1 MKFYAL
7 PSFTAFTNR
16 ERDQAMSEQASEYAV
31 AIIGAGAA
39 GSALAASLARKGLK
53 TALIDPR
60 MPHDRDFRA
69 EKITPAQWDGVG
81 RIGLQEALRPALT
94 PEPRV
99 WVARRGRLIEKCASG
114 NWNFRY
120 PALIDALRKAAVAE
134 TNVEF
139 IEQRVAEIVATDDLQ
154 QVRLAD
160 GRLLQARL
168 VAIATGVG
176 GFLPKELGF
185 ERRIVFP
192 CHSVSLGFD
201 MAPLGRNRFDF
212 PALTY
217 FAERPAD
224 SLAYLSMFPI
234 GEAMRA
240 NMFVYRN
247 ASDPWLD
254 LMKSSPEAALREI
267 MPGLPR
273 LIGGFLVQDA
283 VALRP
288 VDLYRMEGTRRPGV
302 VLVGDSFGTACPA
315 SGSGLDKVFSD
326 VARLSAHAPGW
337 LATPGMGAEKIAT
350 FYDDL
355 QKIAADAESL
365 ARSRTLREMSTQA
378 ALPWRLRRDL
388 RFYVQSARGMFR
400 AAVQA

>member
-1 MKFYAL
+1 
-7 PSFTAFTNR
+7 
-16 ERDQAMSEQASEYAV
+16 MSEASDFAV
-31 AIIGAGAA
+31 VIVGAGAA
-39 GSALAASLARKGLK
+39 GASLAVSLARKGLK

-60 MPHDRDFRA
+60 RPHERDFRA
-69 EKITPAQWDGVG
+69 EKITPAQWDLVG
-81 RIGLQEALRPALT
+81 RSGLQEALRPALT
-94 PEPRV
+94 FEPRV

-114 NWNFRY
+114 NRNFRY
-120 PALIDALRKAAVAE
+120 PQLIDALRNAAEAEPDVAC
-134 TNVEF
+134 
-139 IEQRVAEIVATDDLQ
+139 IEQRVAEILPSGDCQ

-160 GRLLQARL
+160 GRLLKARL

-185 ERRIVFP
+185 ERRIVFA

-217 FAERPAD
+217 HAERPSD
-224 SLAYLSMFPI
+224 RLAYLSLFPI
-234 GEAMRA
+234 GETMRA

-247 ASDPWLD
+247 ASDPWLS
-254 LMKSSPEAALREI
+254 LMQSSPEAALRDI

-273 LIGGFLVQDA
+273 LIGGFLVRDA
-283 VALRP
+283 LSLRP
-288 VDLYRMEGTRRPGV
+288 VDLYRIERTRRPGI

-326 VARLSAHAPGW
+326 VARLSALAPGW
-337 LATPGMGAEKIAT
+337 LATPGMSVEKISS
-350 FYDDL
+350 FYDDP
-355 QKIAADAESL
+355 QKIAADADSL
-365 ARSRTLREMSTQA
+365 ARSRQLREMSTQV

-388 RFYVQSARGMFR
+388 RFYAQSARGIFR